1 MRTSERL
8 LLVDDDETALTL
20 MKDLLENRG
29 FRVDCARDADRGEAL
44 LKKTAYHVVVADLKM
59 PGRSGMDLV
68 QLCRREYPEIPVVV
82 ITGRGS
88 IRSAVEVLKAGAFDY
103 LSKPVQ
109 MDELTLVIRKALAG
123 RRLETQNTFLR
134 GELKRTLDYLHE
146 TANAGFRRIY
156 RTVDMIKDEDTSLL
170 LQGESGTGKEV
181 IARLIHNSGRR
192 SAGSFVP
199 INCGAIPEGLIESEL
214 FGYER
219 GAFTGAEKRTP
230 GKLEIADGG
239 TLFLD
244 EIDELPP
251 KAQVALLRFIQERE
265 IVPLGSTR
273 RISVNVRLIAA
284 TNRDLESL
292 IRSGGFREDLYYR
305 INVLPLYLPPLRER
319 REDILPFCEWFLK
332 SVKTAAQRPARG
344 FSAAARSVLV
354 NYHWPGNMRELR
366 NVVDRAAIICRGPLI
381 EPEALLLPG
390 EPPDPNPRR
399 RSVPGP
405 VPGSIPAKKS
415 PPPVMPSPTAEN
427 PPSASFAVTEELT
440 LEELEMRYIRWMLAR
455 RDGNRTQC
463 AEALGISLRGLRY
476 KLNALEDDLEDASGD
491 SPEDQPEAPAGN

>member
-8 LLVDDDETALTL
+8 LLVDDDEIALTL

-88 IRSAVEVLKAGAFDY
+88 IRGAVEVLKAGAFDY

-332 SVKTAAQRPARG
+332 SVKAAAQRPARG
-344 FSAAARSVLV
+344 FSAAAKSVLV

-381 EPEALLLPG
+381 EPEALLLSG

>member
-29 FRVDCARDADRGEAL
+29 FRVDCARDTDRGEAL

-134 GELKRTLDYLHE
+134 GELKRTLGCLHE
-146 TANAGFRRIY
+146 TANAGFRQIY

-181 IARLIHNSGRR
+181 IARLIHSSGRR

-265 IVPLGSTR
+265 ILPLGSTR

-292 IRSGGFREDLYYR
+292 IRGGGFREDLYYR

-344 FSAAARSVLV
+344 FSAAAKSVLV

-381 EPEALLLPG
+381 EPEALLLSG

-399 RSVPGP
+399 RSAPGP

-476 KLNALEDDLEDASGD
+476 KLNTLEDASGD
-491 SPEDQPEAPAGN
+491 SPEEQAEDSPEAPAGN

>member
-332 SVKTAAQRPARG
+332 SVKAAAQRPARG
-344 FSAAARSVLV
+344 FSAAAKSVLV

-381 EPEALLLPG
+381 EPEALLLSG

-399 RSVPGP
+399 GSAPGP

-415 PPPVMPSPTAEN
+415 SPPVMPSPTAEN

-476 KLNALEDDLEDASGD
+476 KLNALEDASGD
-491 SPEDQPEAPAGN
+491 SPEEQPEAPAGN

>member
-332 SVKTAAQRPARG
+332 SVKAAAQRPARG
-344 FSAAARSVLV
+344 FSAAAKSVLV

-381 EPEALLLPG
+381 EPEALLLSG

-399 RSVPGP
+399 GS

-415 PPPVMPSPTAEN
+415 SPPVMPSPTAEN

-476 KLNALEDDLEDASGD
+476 KLNALEDASGD
-491 SPEDQPEAPAGN
+491 SPEDQPETQAEEQPEAPAGN